1 MRRLRNIKEEKK
13 IMNDEILEIIIWSVV
28 ILLVISILLFIAF
41 RELMCWYWKINVNTK
56 NISEINEKLSIIISR
71 MDKLEEEKN
80 KGIKIE
86 DKKIDSKGI
95 YG

>member
-1 MRRLRNIKEEKK
+1 
-13 IMNDEILEIIIWSVV
+13 MNDEILGIIIWSVV
-28 ILLVISILLFIAF
+28 IFLVFSILLFIAF